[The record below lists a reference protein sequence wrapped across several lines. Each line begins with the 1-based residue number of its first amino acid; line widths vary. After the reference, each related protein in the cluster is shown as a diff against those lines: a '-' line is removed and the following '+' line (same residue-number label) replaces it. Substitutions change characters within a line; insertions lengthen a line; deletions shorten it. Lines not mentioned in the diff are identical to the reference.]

1 MKELD
6 DLKNKWQ
13 SGKKDLPSMPINSQE
28 LIKKAQKKKK
38 ASVLAHYGTITILS
52 ITLIVL
58 ILFFTKVAVFQETLS
73 HIGVA
78 LMAGGLAL
86 RIIVEAYSLV
96 KAKRISLEQTTI
108 ENTELNIHFYNFRK
122 KIHSTFTIII
132 FALYIIGFYMLTPE
146 FSQYIEFNWM
156 LLMDGSFVIIMLGL
170 IWIIRKSTR
179 EELQHLKDLIEL
191 KQNLKEA

>member
-1 MKELD
+1 MEELE
-6 DLKNKWQ
+6 DLKNQWQ
-13 SGKKDLPSMPINSQE
+13 SGKKNLLLMPINSQE

-38 ASVLAHYGTITILS
+38 ASVVAHYSTIAILS

-58 ILFFTKVAVFQETLS
+58 ILFFTKVAVFQLTLS

-78 LMAGGLAL
+78 LMVGGLAL

-108 ENTELNIHFYNFRK
+108 ENTELNIRFFDFRK

-146 FSQYIEFNWM
+146 FSQYIAFNWM
-156 LLMDGSFVIIMLGL
+156 LLMDGSFVIIMLAL

-179 EELQHLKDLIEL
+179 EELQHLKELIEL

>member
-1 MKELD
+1 M
-6 DLKNKWQ
+6 
-13 SGKKDLPSMPINSQE
+13 
-28 LIKKAQKKKK
+28 
-38 ASVLAHYGTITILS
+38 AHYSTITILS
-52 ITLIVL
+52 VTLIVL

-73 HIGVA
+73 HIGVV

-96 KAKRISLEQTTI
+96 KAQKISFEQTTI
-108 ENTELNIHFYNFRK
+108 ENTELNIRFYDFRK

-146 FSQYIEFNWM
+146 FSQYFDLNRM
-156 LLMDGSFVIIMLGL
+156 LLIDGSFVIIMLVL

>member
-1 MKELD
+1 M
-6 DLKNKWQ
+6 
-13 SGKKDLPSMPINSQE
+13 
-28 LIKKAQKKKK
+28 
-38 ASVLAHYGTITILS
+38 AHYSTITILS
-52 ITLIVL
+52 VTLIVL

-86 RIIVEAYSLV
+86 RIIMEAYSLV
-96 KAKRISLEQTTI
+96 KAQKISFEQTTI
-108 ENTELNIHFYNFRK
+108 ENTELNIRFYNFRK

-146 FSQYIEFNWM
+146 FSQYFNLNRM
-156 LLMDGSFVIIMLGL
+156 LLIDGSFVIIMLVL